1 MVDHIQMQ
9 QRKNRRKRYTLIS
22 HGEKKHFNNN
32 NTNVVIENWLLER
45 LADKL
50 RKASIVVSR
59 KHKPHLLYR
68 NTIEESED
76 ALREEVGLLTGKYI
90 LIIMYAYG
98 GFVPSNFQKVEV
110 YTLDKFTRWI
120 VHQQRKEL
128 LLQCLDNLE

>member
-1 MVDHIQMQ
+1 MQ
-9 QRKNRRKRYTLIS
+9 QRKSRRKRYTLIS
-22 HGEKKHFNNN
+22 HAEKKHFNNN
-32 NTNVVIENWLLER
+32 TNNFVIENWLLER

-50 RKASIVVSR
+50 RKGSIIVNR

-76 ALREEVGLLTGKYI
+76 ALREEVGLLTGKYV

-110 YTLDKFTRWI
+110 YTLEKFTRWI
-120 VHQQRKEL
+120 VHQQRKGL

>member
-1 MVDHIQMQ
+1 MAGHIQMQ
-9 QRKNRRKRYTLIS
+9 QRKTRRKRYALIS
-22 HGEKKHFNNN
+22 HAEKKQSNNN
-32 NTNVVIENWLLER
+32 NNVVIENWLLER

-50 RKASIVVSR
+50 RKASIIVNR
-59 KHKPHLLYR
+59 MHKPHLLYR

-76 ALREEVGLLTGKYI
+76 ALREEVGLLTGRHI
-90 LIIMYAYG
+90 LLIMYAYG

-120 VHQQRKEL
+120 VNQQRKEL

>member
-1 MVDHIQMQ
+1 MQ
-9 QRKNRRKRYTLIS
+9 QRKSRRKRYALIS
-22 HGEKKHFNNN
+22 HSEKKHFNNN
-32 NTNVVIENWLLER
+32 IVIENWLLER

-50 RKASIVVSR
+50 RKASIIVNR
-59 KHKPHLLYR
+59 KHKPYLLYR

-90 LIIMYAYG
+90 LVIMYAYG

-120 VHQQRKEL
+120 LHEQRKEL